1 MIGAAFL
8 FSGILGSA
16 TISLIMCKL
25 MKLKFMV
32 FLCIVVGSIAYIM
45 AFIAFSDKNKV
56 LMILFPAIMGFFLV
70 PVRGLLIQCCC
81 ATTRDVSEHVVNGA
95 IKSIY
100 NLGSAAA
107 VFL

>member
-81 ATTRDVSEHVVNGA
+81 
-95 IKSIY
+95 IF
-100 NLGSAAA
+100 LGTLSKLLFKII
-107 VFL
+107 VQQQEMFLNMS